1 MILIFTHAKKY
12 AISALSTYS
21 QPCLPAVLGPPS
33 SLINTMATEP
43 PSQETST
50 SDNDMLFKE
59 LDAYPWDRDAAF
71 QVN

>member
-1 MILIFTHAKKY
+1 MLRNTQ
-12 AISALSTYS
+12 S
-21 QPCLPAVLGPPS
+21 QPYPLIHSRVSLGPLS

-43 PSQETST
+43 PSQETPT